1 MSQETP
7 TLEAQ
12 TRTKLGS
19 RYAIRLREEGK
30 LPAVVYGHKQDP
42 VHVSVDARELRD
54 ILVHGAHLIEVKVD
68 GKAEPCLIKDVQY
81 DYLDTTP
88 VHVDLARVDLNE
100 EIEIELEV
108 EFVGEPDALKEAG
121 AMLSTPHTSVTV
133 SCKANAIPESLTC
146 DINELGLEDS
156 IYVNDLKLPAGITLA
171 TDANFL
177 LAQIVIQQAVADDE
191 VATDGADGETRSHRG
206 QGRRRTRRRVT
217 TSVAVTPPPPG
228 EGAGAAGRR
237 GNAA

>member
-1 MSQETP
+1 MSQQTP

-42 VHVSVDARELRD
+42 VHVSIDARELSD
-54 ILVHGAHLIEVKVD
+54 ILHHGAHLIEVKVD
-68 GKAEPCLIKDVQY
+68 GKTEPCLIKDVQY

-88 VHVDLARVDLNE
+88 VHVDLTRVDLNE

-108 EFVGEPDALKEAG
+108 EFVGEPTALKQAG
-121 AMLSTPHTSVTV
+121 AMLSTPHTHVTV

-146 DINELGLEDS
+146 DINELGMEDS
-156 IYVNDLKLPAGITLA
+156 IYVQDLKLPAGITLA
-171 TDANFL
+171 TEANYL
-177 LAQIVIQQAVADDE
+177 LAQIVVQQAVTEDE
-191 VATDGADGETRSHRG
+191 GLAEGGDGEPEVIG
-206 QGRRRTRRRVT
+206 AKKDEEDG
-217 TSVAVTPPPPG
+217 G
-228 EGAGAAGRR
+228 E
-237 GNAA
+237 